1 MKILP
6 ALRKAATEDRMT
18 SSGTALIPLTLLSDP
33 AEWSRERRRD
43 ALLIGDPGVDGGW
56 GDVADIPAASPFMNR
71 HAAGCL
77 CCTRDPVAMV
87 LAQVFQDR
95 VVGRRPFFREVA
107 VLTGVG
113 DLVAVRQQLE
123 NDVLV
128 RARYRLVP
136 GRVFQ
141 IGSMLLGDFGI
152 TGRHDD

>member
-1 MKILP
+1 
-6 ALRKAATEDRMT
+6 MT
-18 SSGTALIPLTLLSDP
+18 SSGTALIPLTFLSDP
-33 AEWSRERRRD
+33 AEWPEERRRD
-43 ALLIGDPGVDGGW
+43 ALLIGDPGVAGGW
-56 GDVADIPAASPFMNR
+56 GDVADIPAVSPFMNR

-77 CCTRDPVAMV
+77 CCTRDSVAMV

-107 VLTGVG
+107 VLTGAG

-136 GRVFQ
+136 
-141 IGSMLLGDFGI
+141 
-152 TGRHDD
+152 